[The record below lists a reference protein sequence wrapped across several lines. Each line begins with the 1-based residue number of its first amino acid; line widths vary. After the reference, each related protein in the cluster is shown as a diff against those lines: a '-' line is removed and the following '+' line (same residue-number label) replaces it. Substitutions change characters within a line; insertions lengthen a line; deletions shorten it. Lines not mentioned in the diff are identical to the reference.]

1 MASPLP
7 SRKQSVDLGSA
18 EPRVSKIRREPPPV
32 VKQIELRDPKELE
45 RRDVIIGVLA
55 FALAIVVI
63 IVAVA
68 SYNGWSPRQYTVKV
82 EM

>member
-1 MASPLP
+1 MARPLP

-18 EPRVSKIRREPPPV
+18 EARVSKIRREPPPV

-45 RRDVIIGVLA
+45 RRDAIIGVLA

-68 SYNGWSPRQYTVKV
+68 SYNGWSPREYTVQL
-82 EM
+82 